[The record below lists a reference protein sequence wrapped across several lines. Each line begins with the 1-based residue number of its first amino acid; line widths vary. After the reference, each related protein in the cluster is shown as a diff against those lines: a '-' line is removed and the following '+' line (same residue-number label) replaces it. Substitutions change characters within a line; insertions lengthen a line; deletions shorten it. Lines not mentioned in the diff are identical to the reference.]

1 MASMIARPMERA
13 RSARGD
19 ISSCHCRCCCNV
31 SPRPSWYSCCLSS
44 SSLFQGASPGAA
56 EVSFQLSST
65 ISTLG
70 SASASPS
77 LSLDASW
84 AGSSPPE
91 GASRSLGPAPRASK
105 LAVASVS
112 SSASSMTLV
121 SSSSRI
127 WACSS
132 REGSCSSLIACCS
145 CGVMVSCWPRRSCR
159 EAFNIYLHA
168 EILTQVHLT
177 NSFVGKDFF
186 RTSGSDHRAA
196 IHDTGP
202 VTHAERFPHVMIG
215 DQHADAAR
223 GQFGDDFLDV
233 QHRDRIHAREG
244 LIQQDEARR
253 GGQRARD
260 FHAPPFAA
268 RQCHAGAAAHMPD
281 VQLLEDAFQLCF
293 ARGAVQIAARL
304 KDGADVVFHG
314 QAAEYRGLLR
324 QVAQSQPRPLVH

>member
-1 MASMIARPMERA
+1 MASRIARPMERS
-13 RSARGD
+13 RSARGA
-19 ISSCHCRCCCNV
+19 ISSCHCRCCCSV

-91 GASRSLGPAPRASK
+91 GTSRSLGPAPRASK

-132 REGSCSSLIACCS
+132 RECSCSSLIACCS

-186 RTSGSDHRAA
+186 RTSCSDHRAP
-196 IHDTGP
+196 IHDAGP
-202 VTHAERFPHVMIG
+202 VAHSEGFPHVMIG
-215 DQHADAAR
+215 DQHADAAC
-223 GQFGDDFLDV
+223 GQVRDDLLDV
-233 QHRDRIHAREG
+233 QHRDRIHAGKR
-244 LIQQDEARR
+244 LIQQHEARR
-253 GGQRARD
+253 GRQCARD
-260 FHAPPFAA
+260 FNAPPFTAGQ
-268 RQCHAGAAAHMPD
+268 RHAGTGAHMAD
-281 VQLLEDAFQLCF
+281 VQFIEDPLQLF
-293 ARGAVQIAARL
+293 IAGRFFQIAARL
-304 KDGADVVFHG
+304 QDGADVVLHR
-314 QAAEYRGLLR
+314 E
-324 QVAQSQPRPLVH
+324 PPEH